1 MAERRRGLGRGIG
14 ALIPDNQR
22 ESKDRPF
29 DVFFGGGPSSPDPIL
44 STEKSVEDIATPVFP
59 DKDEQLERQ
68 KMDTPTG
75 ENSQAPANDALD
87 AVGASVSSVD
97 EKYVAVEK
105 VSDNKVT
112 GSGPISDVEAP
123 DSGETASVDQGDVV
137 AESGADDAGVV
148 EDESVQDQSVPEAS
162 VPELASEVMVTEPVV
177 GGYELVAVPGAT
189 YAELPLES
197 ILPNQRQPRT
207 IFDEDELEELAAS
220 IREVGVLQPVI
231 VRPLSEPFAEF
242 PDARYELIM
251 GERRLRASQ
260 RAGSESIPA
269 IVRRTADEDLLR
281 DALLENLHRAQLNPL
296 EEAAAYQQ
304 LLEDFKCT
312 QEELARR
319 IARSRPQIT
328 NTLRLLKLPP
338 LVQRRVAAG
347 VLSAGHARAL
357 LGLADAAAMERV
369 AQRIVAE
376 SLSVRQVEELVA
388 MGDEPQTLP
397 ARRRRTKRYA
407 PELGGLSGRLTDRFD
422 TRVKVDMGVR
432 RGTIKIDFATI
443 EDLNRILSMMSP
455 EVGLVEL
462 EGDEA

>member
-29 DVFFGGGPSSPDPIL
+29 DVFFGGGPSVKDSNDEATL
-44 STEKSVEDIATPVFP
+44 STKDGKPESVEAPEPQSDIATEKAATRDQSGGQGAVEAKGGSSSADVAEVPASS
-59 DKDEQLERQ
+59 
-68 KMDTPTG
+68 
-75 ENSQAPANDALD
+75 NSDDVSTVAESKETA
-87 AVGASVSSVD
+87 AVGKSTSSD
-97 EKYVAVEK
+97 FEGSTTDIAEATA
-105 VSDNKVT
+105 DGPTT
-112 GSGPISDVEAP
+112 GKSATEPAGA
-123 DSGETASVDQGDVV
+123 VV
-137 AESGADDAGVV
+137 AESLGDNDG
-148 EDESVQDQSVPEAS
+148 
-162 VPELASEVMVTEPVV
+162 
-177 GGYELVAVPGAT
+177 LVAVPGAT
-189 YAELPLES
+189 YAELSVES
-197 ILPNQRQPRT
+197 IVPNQRQPRT
-207 IFDEDELEELAAS
+207 IFDEDELDELAAS
-220 IREVGVLQPVI
+220 IKEVGVLQPVI
-231 VRPLSEPFAEF
+231 VRPLSEPIPEH
-242 PDARYELIM
+242 PEARYELIM

-304 LLEDFKCT
+304 LLEDFECT

-407 PELGGLSGRLTDRFD
+407 PELGSLSGRLTDCFD

-432 RGTIKIDFATI
+432 KGTIKIDFATI
-443 EDLNRILSMMSP
+443 EDLNRILGMMSP
-455 EVGLVEL
+455 EVGAVEI
-462 EGDEA
+462 EDKDIES

>member
-29 DVFFGGGPSSPDPIL
+29 DVFFGGGPSAPDPAPT
-44 STEKSVEDIATPVFP
+44 TETAAEDVVTPAPPSKEKQRAKQKVNTLAVEASETPADTADIVSEPVADVEKTPAVDSSETATAVQAEAEATPV
-59 DKDEQLERQ
+59 
-68 KMDTPTG
+68 
-75 ENSQAPANDALD
+75 
-87 AVGASVSSVD
+87 
-97 EKYVAVEK
+97 
-105 VSDNKVT
+105 
-112 GSGPISDVEAP
+112 
-123 DSGETASVDQGDVV
+123 
-137 AESGADDAGVV
+137 AEDAGVV
-148 EDESVQDQSVPEAS
+148 EDEPTQEQDESTSVIPE
-162 VPELASEVMVTEPVV
+162 PASELTTEEPADD
-177 GGYELVAVPGAT
+177 GLVAVPGAT
-189 YAELPLES
+189 YAELPVES
-197 ILPNQRQPRT
+197 IVPNQRQPRT

-231 VRPLSEPFAEF
+231 VRPLSEPIAEF
-242 PDARYELIM
+242 PEARYELIM

-260 RAGSESIPA
+260 RAGSETIPA

-407 PELGGLSGRLTDRFD
+407 PELGSLSGRLTDRFD

-432 RGTIKIDFATI
+432 KGTIKIDFATI
-443 EDLNRILSMMSP
+443 EDLNRILGMMSP
-455 EVGLVEL
+455 EVGQVEL
-462 EGDEA
+462 EDKN

>member
-29 DVFFGGGPSSPDPIL
+29 DVFFGGGPSLKDPAQV
-44 STEKSVEDIATPVFP
+44 SEEGVTSADQVEKPEQIIGAPAAQQTGATSSHEKNGV
-59 DKDEQLERQ
+59 
-68 KMDTPTG
+68 
-75 ENSQAPANDALD
+75 QAPAGSHSDDPTTDTLKEVTSAATQGKTGD
-87 AVGASVSSVD
+87 S
-97 EKYVAVEK
+97 EVADSAPGEEP
-105 VSDNKVT
+105 T
-112 GSGPISDVEAP
+112 AGDVET
-123 DSGETASVDQGDVV
+123 STADESIAEASDAGQEDTT
-137 AESGADDAGVV
+137 AES
-148 EDESVQDQSVPEAS
+148 ELESAIAPA
-162 VPELASEVMVTEPVV
+162 AVTDRGTPSTD
-177 GGYELVAVPGAT
+177 ELVAVPGAT
-189 YAELPLES
+189 YAELSVES
-197 ILPNQRQPRT
+197 IVPNQRQPRT
-207 IFDEDELEELAAS
+207 IFDEEELDELAAS

-231 VRPLSEPFAEF
+231 VRPLSEPIAEL
-242 PDARYELIM
+242 PEARYELIM

-260 RAGSESIPA
+260 RAGSETIPA

-304 LLEDFKCT
+304 LLEDFSCT

-407 PELGGLSGRLTDRFD
+407 PELGSLSGRLTDRFD

-432 RGTIKIDFATI
+432 KGTIKIDFATI
-443 EDLNRILSMMSP
+443 EDLNRILGMMSP
-455 EVGLVEL
+455 EVGQVEL
-462 EGDEA
+462 EGDGE

>member
-29 DVFFGGGPSSPDPIL
+29 DVFFGGGPSM
-44 STEKSVEDIATPVFP
+44 A
-59 DKDEQLERQ
+59 
-68 KMDTPTG
+68 
-75 ENSQAPANDALD
+75 D
-87 AVGASVSSVD
+87 AVPVSED
-97 EKYVAVEK
+97 EVTNSDHVERIE
-105 VSDNKVT
+105 
-112 GSGPISDVEAP
+112 PR
-123 DSGETASVDQGDVV
+123 GDVSEAQQTSDIEPMTAGHDEHGV
-137 AESGADDAGVV
+137 GEATESETGDEAVDNPS
-148 EDESVQDQSVPEAS
+148 EDESRIANAEAEAPEVGATAPAEESNSDHTDAS
-162 VPELASEVMVTEPVV
+162 VGGESSAEADADEHDDVSAGNETDSTAESDPDAHAEPSATD
-177 GGYELVAVPGAT
+177 GLVAVPGAT
-189 YAELPLES
+189 YAELSVES
-197 ILPNQRQPRT
+197 IVPNQRQPRT
-207 IFDEDELEELAAS
+207 IFDEDELDELAAS
-220 IREVGVLQPVI
+220 IKEVGVLQPVI
-231 VRPLSEPFAEF
+231 VRPLSEPIPEL

-260 RAGSESIPA
+260 RAGSETIPA

-281 DALLENLHRAQLNPL
+281 DALLENLHRAQLNSL

-304 LLEDFKCT
+304 LLEDFNCT

-319 IARSRPQIT
+319 ISRSRPQIT

-388 MGDEPQTLP
+388 LGDEPQALP

-407 PELGGLSGRLTDRFD
+407 PELGSLSGRLTDRFD

-432 RGTIKIDFATI
+432 KGTIKIDFATI
-443 EDLNRILSMMSP
+443 EDLNRILSMMSAD
-455 EVGLVEL
+455 VDQVEL
-462 EGDEA
+462 EGNDGES